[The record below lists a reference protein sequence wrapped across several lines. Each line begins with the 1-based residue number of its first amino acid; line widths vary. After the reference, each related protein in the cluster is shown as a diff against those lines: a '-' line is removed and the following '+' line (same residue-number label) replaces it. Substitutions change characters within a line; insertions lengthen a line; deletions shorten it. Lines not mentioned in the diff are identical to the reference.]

1 MTREHSMA
9 LNPELQNIRQ
19 QVDAN
24 SQRMQ
29 ELCVGLSETQLAWRP
44 AERKWSIA
52 ENLMHL
58 ERTAQIF
65 FPIIDRAIEGARRDG
80 RLSNG
85 PFKLGF
91 MGKLFVKYSE
101 PPPKIRLSAPKP
113 LRVLLEGPAADALP
127 RFLASQEQFK
137 VRLESANGVNI
148 ARVRITS
155 PFASFVKMS
164 LFALFSVFPAHE
176 RRHVWQASNVR
187 KELPA

>member
-1 MTREHSMA
+1 MA
-9 LNPELQNIRQ
+9 LIAELQNIRD

-29 ELCVGLSETQLAWRP
+29 ELCAGLSEAQLAWRP
-44 AERKWSIA
+44 AETRWSIA
-52 ENLMHL
+52 ENLLHL

-65 FPIIDRAIEGARRDG
+65 FPIIDRAVEDARRDG

-113 LRVLLEGPAADALP
+113 LRVLLDGPAADALP
-127 RFLASQEQFK
+127 RFLASQEQWK
-137 VRLESANGVNI
+137 QRLESANGVDI
-148 ARVRITS
+148 VRTRITS

-164 LFALFSVFPAHE
+164 LFALFSVGPAHE
-176 RRHVWQASNVR
+176 RRHIWQASNVHR
-187 KELPA
+187 ELHA

>member
-1 MTREHSMA
+1 MA
-9 LNPELQNIRQ
+9 LNPELETIREQ
-19 QVDAN
+19 LDAN

-29 ELCVGLSETQLAWRP
+29 DLCAGLSETQLAWRP
-44 AERKWSIA
+44 AETKWSIA
-52 ENLMHL
+52 ENLLHL

-65 FPIIDRAIEGARRDG
+65 FPIIDRAVEDARRDG

-85 PFKLGF
+85 PFRLGF
-91 MGKLFVKYSE
+91 MGTLFVKYSE

-113 LRVLLEGPAADALP
+113 LRVLLQEPAADALP

-137 VRLESANGVNI
+137 ERLENANGVDI

-164 LFALFSVFPAHE
+164 LFALFSVGPAHE
-176 RRHVWQASNVR
+176 RRHIWQASNVR
-187 KELPA
+187 KQLPA

>member
-1 MTREHSMA
+1 MA
-9 LNPELQNIRQ
+9 LIPELQSIRE

-24 SQRMQ
+24 SHRMQ
-29 ELCVGLSETQLAWRP
+29 ELCAGLSEKQLAWRP
-44 AERKWSIA
+44 AETKWSIA
-52 ENLMHL
+52 ENLLHL

-65 FPIIDRAIEGARRDG
+65 FPIIDRAIEDARRDG

-85 PFKLGF
+85 PFRLGI
-91 MGKLFVKYSE
+91 MGTLFVKYSE

-113 LRVLLEGPAADALP
+113 LRVSLDGPAGEMLP
-127 RFLASQEQFK
+127 RFLASQEEFNL
-137 VRLESANGVNI
+137 RLENANGVNI

-155 PFASFVKMS
+155 PFASFIRMS

-187 KELPA
+187 RELPA

>member
-1 MTREHSMA
+1 MA
-9 LNPELQNIRQ
+9 LNPELENIRE

-24 SQRMQ
+24 SRRMQ
-29 ELCVGLSETQLAWRP
+29 ELCADLSEKQLAWRA
-44 AERKWSIA
+44 AETKWSIA
-52 ENLMHL
+52 ENLLHL

-65 FPIIDRAIEGARRDG
+65 FPIIDSAVETARREG

-85 PFKLGF
+85 PFRLGI
-91 MGKLFVKYSE
+91 MGTLFVKYSE

-113 LRVLLEGPAADALP
+113 LRASLDGAAGEMLP
-127 RFLASQEQFK
+127 RFLASQEEFK
-137 VRLESANGVNI
+137 LRLENANGVDI

-155 PFASFVKMS
+155 PFASFIKMS

-187 KELPA
+187 RELPA

>member
-1 MTREHSMA
+1 MKISIT
-9 LNPELQNIRQ
+9 LIPELRNIRE
-19 QVDAN
+19 QVDAK

-29 ELCVGLSETQLAWRP
+29 ELCAGLSEKQLAWRP
-44 AERKWSIA
+44 AETKWSIA
-52 ENLMHL
+52 ENLLHL

-65 FPIIDRAIEGARRDG
+65 FPIIDRAIEDARRRG

-91 MGKLFVKYSE
+91 MGTLFVKYSE
-101 PPPKIRLSAPKP
+101 PPPKIRLRAPKP

-127 RFLASQEQFK
+127 RFLASQGQFK
-137 VRLESANGVNI
+137 DRLESANGMDIV
-148 ARVRITS
+148 RVRITS
-155 PFASFVKMS
+155 PFSSFVRMS